1 MKLILTEKPSVARD
15 IAKVLKI
22 PDKKEGFIQG
32 NGYVVT
38 WALGHL
44 IELCQPDE
52 YNESFKKWD
61 FAMLPIIPDSFKKK
75 IIASSKQQFEL

>member
-1 MKLILTEKPSVARD
+1 MMKLIITEKPSVARD

-22 PDKKEGFIQG
+22 PNKQDGFIEG
-32 NGYVVT
+32 NGYVVS

-52 YNESFKKWD
+52 YNESYKKWD
-61 FAMLPIIPDSFKKK
+61 YDFI
-75 IIASSKQQFEL
+75 